1 MLFVGM
7 AGTSTSLLL
16 IGIISIVMK
25 GSAMLPFIILSLT
38 VLFLAFQQGAVS
50 PVTWLMQSEIFP
62 LHMRGLAMGI
72 SIFCLFMMNFLVG
85 LLFPVL
91 FDAFGLSTTFF
102 LFVGLGILSLIFIKR
117 FVPETKGR
125 SLEEIEH
132 AFRSSKKKLAAK
144 QG

>member
-1 MLFVGM
+1 
-7 AGTSTSLLL
+7 
-16 IGIISIVMK
+16 
-25 GSAMLPFIILSLT
+25 
-38 VLFLAFQQGAVS
+38 
-50 PVTWLMQSEIFP
+50 MQSEIFP

-132 AFRSSKKKLAAK
+132 AFRTSKKKFAAK